1 MRCRA
6 CPGALQ
12 LRAAGHASTLQ
23 SGNEAAQAGTV
34 ALTGDAREW
43 LLFDPQTAGGLL
55 AGVPDAQAAE
65 CLAALRRGG
74 YPAAAVI
81 GVVRPP
87 EHDAAR
93 IRLFGRAVGADTRP
107 GRSAPASAEA
117 Q

>member
-1 MRCRA
+1 M
-6 CPGALQ
+6 
-12 LRAAGHASTLQ
+12 
-23 SGNEAAQAGTV
+23 